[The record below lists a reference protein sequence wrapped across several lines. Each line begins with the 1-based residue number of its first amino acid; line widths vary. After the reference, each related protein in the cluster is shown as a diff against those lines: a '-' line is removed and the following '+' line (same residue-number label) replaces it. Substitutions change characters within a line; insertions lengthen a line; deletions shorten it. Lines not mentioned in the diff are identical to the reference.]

1 MWRLLFLFFSQKQE
15 FFMKKLQIIGRV
27 EAVFVQKGENF
38 KETDSCLTKWGKNDK
53 IYSERLRSKRKT

>member
-1 MWRLLFLFFSQKQE
+1 
-15 FFMKKLQIIGRV
+15 MKKLQIIGRV